1 VPRLRP
7 HGLWA
12 LLLLFAPVFAPVWVS
27 AQSPVEMTIKR
38 EQLKSQLLPPF
49 LHAITPEIEEQ
60 IKTQMLELDQGFTR
74 TQFVEIPLASLL
86 KDRKSEFMK
95 MVRDDAQLKS
105 DWTQFLESLNDLSVR
120 ISFKLK
126 VLPHAKSINVK
137 FEPTDNKQSL
147 IQFEGKL
154 IAQPEIQILEIS
166 GLEILEVD
174 PDSGRGTTFPMPTE
188 DTRLKAPAS
197 LKFDRPADFVLEG
210 TLTENFGTKD
220 SKRIFKLDLSQWNS
234 TFKDVLISEPDSQAL
249 VSEFLQEHRFYSFVR
264 TLMQTR
270 TFGGLLGND
279 IDSNSSLIERE
290 IKAQLDARRET
301 VIVWMERGIN
311 GELIPH
317 LHADL
322 PEVRERIERART
334 EKRLVLEAVS
344 QIPLSLEKIN
354 VNVDFENKKASA
366 YLEPH
371 PEFEAIFQIKTFE
384 LPPDWM
390 GTVGDPV
397 LKQIISQLYGKNL
410 LQGKDVQARVK
421 VQTRE
426 FEDDL
431 WLPSKGGSLEVP
443 LVFSDGTPRID
454 SSRLKVDLPF
464 LDDVKIADVAL
475 RWNEAS
481 EIHLSPQSP
490 KPLNQQLL
498 LQLDKIVEA
507 HQFVLGDEFLN
518 NFEGTLL
525 TEIERQVE
533 QIQGAKLPAF
543 AGDMGYSYKVTGF
556 DIGAEGDMKC
566 QVRPGR
572 GPRPPVGYSFIPQ
585 GVGFDLLKTNS
596 LFDFE
601 CEVQLPKTID
611 LSLSK
616 IGSAQGSVASI
627 DFSLVA
633 ERSEL
638 QRVKLKMKLVRDP
651 KLGSLV
657 MVPETWNLEEVLQNY
672 KIPESGNGAP
682 VIRGVAPA
690 GMKGTL
696 STSARVPALLW
707 SYVIGPRVDL
717 GAVGNA
723 AVSAGTWALAAK
735 AWSLEQE
742 EVESMLRS
750 AVKDSIKDIQREL
763 PETLFEELNGDLVRR
778 RKLKE
783 QGEMSDQAWEA
794 IRRNP
799 FGSQHI
805 EFIDPETVNLGLMGE
820 AEGRVLS
827 QLEKVQEDLPWD
839 ESVGSFVIDES
850 GLTVRQLAERE
861 VIREARDTIEGTGG
875 IRPIA
880 EIVSNP
886 RLENLSQKV
895 KTEGLDYVRRSVS
908 DSAGP
913 LEEAVVD
920 YLRKPSDEPNP
931 NGDLVASPLESLE
944 DVLSQRIFEMATI
957 RSSIQTDAI
966 TLPDFCGVSLV
977 PDVHNQTDQV
987 LTMIVDMEGR
997 EKRPVVGAQRSE
1009 RAPNFHQLFEMA
1021 DEEGMI
1027 PVTVSTYLLERIAK
1041 NPDNLARVTKLIRDE
1056 AVKQPG
1062 IREEDFNLE
1071 LRDPKVRMTAEGT
1084 PVLRIG
1090 VKIEQDPSFFQN
1102 VTGVLGLLPDALL
1115 SLITGEDVKAFQTIT
1130 GLPGWLIDQASRPVT
1145 DIDGYMELE
1154 IPINLSVGDYVQS
1167 GSGKHDGHY
1176 LVAWAD
1182 PDQLKIKN
1190 KEGWS
1195 SVFGSMAKDQVKKNA
1210 NEFHRALRFDQPL
1223 AIPGYEDM
1231 MTFEVGKTIGPKSS
1245 KRRTVE
1251 GIPSVLERDA
1261 GPDGLYRGS
1270 LVFKLRPVINPEYQ
1284 AWPSITVYNPKR
1296 KVEVP
1301 R

>member
-1 VPRLRP
+1 VPRLRF

-12 LLLLFAPVFAPVWVS
+12 LLLLLAPFRVS
-27 AQSPVEMTIKR
+27 AQSPVEITIKR

-60 IKTQMLELDQGFTR
+60 IRSQIIELDQGFTR

-95 MVRDDAQLKS
+95 MVRDEAQLKA
-105 DWTQFLESLNDLSVR
+105 DWSQFLESLNDLSVR

-126 VLPHAKSINVK
+126 VLPHAESINIK
-137 FEPTDNKQSL
+137 FEPTDDKQSL

-154 IAQPEIQILEIS
+154 RAKPEIQIVEIS

-174 PDSGRGTTFPMPTE
+174 PESGRGTTFPMPTE
-188 DTRLKAPAS
+188 DTRLRAPAA
-197 LKFDRPADFVLEG
+197 LNFDRPADFVLEG

-220 SKRIFKLDLSQWNS
+220 SKRIFKLDLSKWQS
-234 TFKDVLISEPDSQAL
+234 TFKDVLISESDSQSL
-249 VSEFLQEHRFYSFVR
+249 VSEFQQERRFYSFVR

-270 TFGGLLGND
+270 TFGSLLGSD
-279 IDSNSSLIERE
+279 ADSNSSLIERE

-301 VIVWMERGIN
+301 VIVWMERDAK

-334 EKRLVLEAVS
+334 EKRLVLEAIS
-344 QIPLSLEKIN
+344 QIPLSIEKIN
-354 VNVDFENKKASA
+354 VNVDFESKKASA

-371 PEFEAIFQIKTFE
+371 PEFEASFQIKTFE

-390 GTVGDPV
+390 GAVSDPV
-397 LKQIISQLYGKNL
+397 LKQIVSQLYGRNL
-410 LQGKDVQARVK
+410 LQGKDVQAQIK

-431 WLPSKGGSLEVP
+431 WLPSRGGTLEVP
-443 LVFSDGTPRID
+443 LEFKDGTPHID
-454 SSRLKVDLPF
+454 SSRLKVELPF
-464 LDDVKIADVAL
+464 LDDVKITDVGL
-475 RWNEAS
+475 KWNGAS

-490 KPLNQQLL
+490 RSLDQQLL
-498 LQLDKIVEA
+498 SQLDKIVEA
-507 HQFVLGDEFLN
+507 HQFVLGDEFLS
-518 NFEGTLL
+518 NFESSLL

-533 QIQGAKLPAF
+533 QIQGTKSPAS
-543 AGDMGYSYKVTGF
+543 AGDMGYSYKVSGF
-556 DIGAEGDMKC
+556 NIGAEGDLKC
-566 QVRPGR
+566 QVKPGR

-585 GVGFDLLKTNS
+585 GVGFDVLKVNS
-596 LFDFE
+596 LFDLE
-601 CEVQLPKTID
+601 CEVQLPRTID

-616 IGSAQGSVASI
+616 IGSAKGSVASI

-633 ERSEL
+633 EKPEL

-672 KIPESGNGAP
+672 KIPETGEGAP
-682 VIRGVAPA
+682 LIRGVAPA
-690 GMKGTL
+690 GLKGTL
-696 STSARVPALLW
+696 STSAQVPALLW
-707 SYVIGPRVDL
+707 SYVISPRVDL
-717 GAVGNA
+717 GPVGNA
-723 AVSAGTWALAAK
+723 TMTVGTWALATK
-735 AWSLEQE
+735 AWVMEQE
-742 EVESMLRS
+742 EVSQMLRS

-763 PETLFEELNGDLVRR
+763 PEILFQELNGDLVRR

-783 QGEMSDQAWEA
+783 QGEMSDEAWEA

-799 FGSQHI
+799 FGNQHI
-805 EFIDPETVNLGLMGE
+805 EFIDPAKVKIGLMGE
-820 AEGRVLS
+820 AEERVLS
-827 QLEKVQEDLPWD
+827 QLEKVQEDLPWNR
-839 ESVGSFVIDES
+839 SVGTFVIDES
-850 GLTVRQLAERE
+850 GLTVRQLAQRE
-861 VIREARDTIEGTGG
+861 VGREARETIEGTGG

-886 RLENLSQKV
+886 RLEDLSEKV
-895 KTEGLDYVRRSVS
+895 KTEGLDYVRHSVS

-913 LEEAVVD
+913 LEDAVVD
-920 YLRKPSDEPNP
+920 YLRKPTDGSDSDADA
-931 NGDLVASPLESLE
+931 GVSPLESLE
-944 DVLSQRIFEMATI
+944 DILSQRIFELATA
-957 RSSIQTDAI
+957 RSKIQSDAI
-966 TLPDFCGVSLV
+966 TLPDFCGVSLI
-977 PDVHNQTDQV
+977 PDVHAQTDQV

-997 EKRPVVGAQRSE
+997 EKRPVVGAERSE
-1009 RAPNFHQLFEMA
+1009 RAPEFQQLFEMA
-1021 DEEGMI
+1021 DQEGMI

-1056 AVKQPG
+1056 AVRQPG

-1071 LRDPKVRMTAEGT
+1071 LRDPKVRMTAEGI

-1090 VKIEQDPSFFQN
+1090 VKIDQDPSFFQN

-1115 SLITGEDVKAFQTIT
+1115 SLITGEDVKTFQKIT

-1154 IPINLSVGDYVQS
+1154 IPIQLSVGDYVQS

-1182 PDQLKIKN
+1182 PNQLKIKK

-1195 SVFGSMAKDQVKKNA
+1195 SVFGGMAKDQVQKNA
-1210 NEFHRALRFDQPL
+1210 NEFHRTLRFDQPL

-1231 MTFEVGKTIGPKSS
+1231 MTFEVGKTIGPNSS

-1251 GIPSVLERDA
+1251 GIPSIIEKDA

-1270 LVFKLRPVINPEYQ
+1270 LVFKLRPIVNPEYQ
-1284 AWPSITVYNPKR
+1284 SWPSITVYNPKR